1 MNDRFKFMELMVFL
15 IFCLYTFFP
24 LLIKTINS
32 STFGDHQQF
41 SLVRNLSSV
50 KKNKKKRKKEKELH

>member
-1 MNDRFKFMELMVFL
+1 MNDRSELMVVL
-15 IFCLYTFFP
+15 IFCLYTFFFP

-32 STFGDHQQF
+32 STLGDHQQF

-50 KKNKKKRKKEKELH
+50 RKKKKGKKPKQLH